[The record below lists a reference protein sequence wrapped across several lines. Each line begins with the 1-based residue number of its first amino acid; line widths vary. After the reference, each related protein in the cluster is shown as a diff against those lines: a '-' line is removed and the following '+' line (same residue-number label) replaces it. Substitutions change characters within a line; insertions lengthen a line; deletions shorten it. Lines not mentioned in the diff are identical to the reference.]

1 MMKKIGFVIPWY
13 ADSIPGGAEM
23 ELREVTSHLHAAGMN
38 IEILTT
44 CVKEFGADWSVNYY
58 PEGEDKAASGVT
70 IRRFKVRKRDTAAFD
85 AVNAKL
91 MSRTPVTPEE
101 EDIFLREMVNSPDL
115 CEYMQSRGDEYS
127 LFVFIPYM
135 FGTTY
140 NGVKTAPERSVL
152 IPCFHDEAYAY
163 LSRFRELF
171 PKAAGMIFNAQPES
185 DLAERLY
192 GFSQSGTKTI
202 TMGIGMDT
210 DITADPTA
218 FRSKFGI
225 EGEYL
230 IYVGRIDEGKN
241 CPMMFRYFEEYKK
254 RDPQSGLKLV
264 LMGKPV
270 CDIPKHKDIISL
282 GFVSEEDKFSGISGA
297 KALILPS
304 RFESLSISVLEA
316 MSLYVPVIVN
326 GECEVLKGHC
336 IKSNGGLYYN
346 SYFEFEGIVNYIFS
360 HDAEY
365 AAMRENA
372 RKYIDDN
379 YRWEVI
385 MKNFRELIDSL
396 CEE

>member
-202 TMGIGMDT
+202 TRVSAWTPISRRPDG
-210 DITADPTA
+210 
-218 FRSKFGI
+218 F
-225 EGEYL
+225 
-230 IYVGRIDEGKN
+230 
-241 CPMMFRYFEEYKK
+241 
-254 RDPQSGLKLV
+254 PQQ
-264 LMGKPV
+264 
-270 CDIPKHKDIISL
+270 IRHK
-282 GFVSEEDKFSGISGA
+282 
-297 KALILPS
+297 
-304 RFESLSISVLEA
+304 
-316 MSLYVPVIVN
+316 
-326 GECEVLKGHC
+326 
-336 IKSNGGLYYN
+336 
-346 SYFEFEGIVNYIFS
+346 
-360 HDAEY
+360 
-365 AAMRENA
+365 
-372 RKYIDDN
+372 
-379 YRWEVI
+379 
-385 MKNFRELIDSL
+385 
-396 CEE
+396 